1 MSYRVLNHPRQNVR
15 QTTSAMQDRYVGD
28 IGDFGKYALL
38 RRICG
43 STSKSRALSLGIVWC
58 LFPDENHNSD
68 GRHVTYLSR
77 GELRPLDPE
86 LFDRLK
92 ELVASQSRRVSAVA
106 ASGLFPVTTVFFD
119 APTCIRLINGKAPG
133 PHERVRYRAQW
144 LNDCIAATANC
155 EMVFLDPDNGL
166 QTKSV
171 GKRDL
176 KAGKYVFWDEISAF
190 VERGQAL
197 VVYHHTNRTEPVPA
211 QVARL
216 KQEFASKLP
225 GREVIPLVFRR
236 GSCRVFWIVLEG
248 AATPLLNERVHGMMQ
263 TDWKLHFEMM

>member
-1 MSYRVLNHPRQNVR
+1 
-15 QTTSAMQDRYVGD
+15 MQDRYVGD
-28 IGDFGKYALL
+28 VGDFAKYSLL
-38 RRICG
+38 RRLVTDVG
-43 STSKSRALSLGIVWC
+43 AEPSLRLGIVWC
-58 LFPDENHNSD
+58 LFPDESHNAD
-68 GRHVTYLSR
+68 GKHISYLKNGNLRH
-77 GELRPLDPE
+77 LDPDLHDSLE
-86 LFDRLK
+86 A
-92 ELVASQSRRVSAVA
+92 LVIDGQRSVARVAGG
-106 ASGLFPVTTVFFD
+106 GLFPGDTDFFGVPIARFHRKGRRLTPRERADYRQEWLNRALERTRDCDLVFF
-119 APTCIRLINGKAPG
+119 
-133 PHERVRYRAQW
+133 
-144 LNDCIAATANC
+144 
-155 EMVFLDPDNGL
+155 DPDNGL
-166 QTKSV
+166 QTRTI

-236 GSCRVFWIVLEG
+236 GSCRIFWIVLEG